1 MVKPYKKFRGRIIP
15 SEHTQQ
21 ALLISWADLVKGQ
34 YPELQLLFAIPNGG
48 ARSARAGAMLKREGV
63 KAGVPD
69 LCLPVARRIWHSL
82 YIELKAGDGRLSEKQ
97 KDWVEALS
105 QQGNLVAVAYSF
117 EEAKGIL
124 VDYLEGRL

>member
-1 MVKPYKKFRGRIIP
+1 
-15 SEHTQQ
+15 
-21 ALLISWADLVKGQ
+21 
-34 YPELQLLFAIPNGG
+34 
-48 ARSARAGAMLKREGV
+48 MLKREGV